1 MPYSAMHTDTRERRP
16 MAKFAKLKWIASPAL
31 VAAGIFFLALSAISQ
46 TTPEKPAPS
55 HEDGIPV
62 TDQLVVSKCS
72 GCHQADAKGNLSRI
86 SNIRTTPEGW
96 EEAIKRMIRL
106 NGLVLSPDE
115 ARQILRYLSNSHGLA
130 PEEAAPV
137 AYYAER
143 RLVDEKFTDPDIR
156 HACGS
161 CHAIARPLSW
171 RRSPD
176 DWKKLVNTHIA
187 LFPSIEFTSFQRP
200 PHARESEASEPA
212 ADSRAP
218 VDKALEYIEKST
230 PLHTAAWSAWQPS
243 IGASP
248 KLAGRWLV
256 TGESAGKGKFY
267 GDMVLSPGPS
277 PDQFV
282 TKTTLH
288 FADGSEQEFCEDGT
302 SIVYTGFQWRGRS
315 NVQQPDMV
323 PGKPKTVREVM
334 MVSPD
339 QSRME
344 GRWFWGVYQEFGMDV
359 TLRRAQEGPT
369 VLGANLSALRT
380 GSTGNKVTIFGDHL
394 PSTITAAGV
403 DLGAGVKVTDVVAKT
418 PGAITVTADVAADAT
433 PGMRSI
439 SVGEATEPA
448 ALAVYHQVDFLKVLP
463 VTPIAHLG
471 SEPHAKGYAQ
481 FEAVGYS
488 FGPDGKPNTADD
500 INLGVMPATWKL
512 EEFVASYADD
522 DLQFVG
528 SIDPK
533 TGLFTPSSDGPSP
546 QRKSMRNNYGDVWVV
561 ASVTPPGESTTLSA
575 KSYLVVSVPQYMQY
589 DQPEVG
595 Q

>member
-16 MAKFAKLKWIASPAL
+16 MAKFTKLKRIASPAL
-31 VAAGIFFLALSAISQ
+31 VAASIFFLALSAISQ
-46 TTPEKPAPS
+46 NAPEKPAPS

-187 LFPSIEFTSFQRP
+187 LFPSIEFTSFQRS
-200 PHARESEASEPA
+200 PHARESEASEPV

-288 FADGSEQEFCEDGT
+288 FPDGSEQEFCEDGT

-359 TLRRAQEGPT
+359 TLRRAQEGPM
-369 VLGANLSALRT
+369 VLGASLSALRT
-380 GSTGNKVTIFGDHL
+380 GSTGNKVTILGDHL
-394 PSTITAAGV
+394 PSTVTAADV

-439 SVGEATEPA
+439 SVGAATEPA
-448 ALAVYHQVDFLKVLP
+448 ALAVYQKVDFLKVLP

-533 TGLFTPSSDGPSP
+533 TGLFTPSSDGPDP

>member
-1 MPYSAMHTDTRERRP
+1 MPYSAMHTDRRERSL
-16 MAKFAKLKWIASPAL
+16 MANLAKQKWTASVAL
-31 VAAGIFFLALSAISQ
+31 VATAIFSLAVSAISQ
-46 TTPEKPAPS
+46 NNPEKPAPP
-55 HEDGIPV
+55 HEEGIPV
-62 TDQLVVSKCS
+62 TDSLVVAKCS
-72 GCHQADAKGNLSRI
+72 GCHQPDAKGNLSRI
-86 SNIRTTPEGW
+86 SYIRTTPEGW

-115 ARQILRYLSNSHGLA
+115 ARHILRYLSNSHGLA

-143 RLVDEKFTDPDIR
+143 RLVDEKFSDPDIR

-171 RRSPD
+171 HRSPD

-187 LFPSIEFTSFQRP
+187 LFPSIEFTSFQRSS
-200 PHARESEASEPA
+200 HGGESEASAPGT
-212 ADSRAP
+212 DNRPP

-230 PLHTAAWSAWQPS
+230 PLHSAAWSAWQPT
-243 IGASP
+243 IGTSP

-282 TKTTLH
+282 SKTTLH

-315 NVQQPDMV
+315 NVQQPEMV
-323 PGKPKTVREVM
+323 PGAPKTVREVM

-339 QSRME
+339 QARME

-359 TLRRAQEGPT
+359 KLRRAQEGPT
-369 VLGANLSALRT
+369 VLGASLSALRT
-380 GSTGNKVTIFGDHL
+380 GSTGNKVIIFGDHL
-394 PSTITAAGV
+394 PASVTAADIDIGP
-403 DLGAGVKVTDVVAKT
+403 GVKVTDVVAKS

-439 SVGEATEPA
+439 SIGAATEPA
-448 ALAVYHQVDFLKVLP
+448 ALAVYHKVDFLKVLP

-481 FEAVGYS
+481 FEAIGYS

-500 INLGVMPATWKL
+500 IDLGVMPATWKL
-512 EEFVASYADD
+512 EEFVASYGDD

-528 SIDPK
+528 GIDPK
-533 TGLFTPSSDGPSP
+533 TGLFTPSSDGPDTK
-546 QRKSMRNNYGDVWVV
+546 RKSMRNNYGDVWVV
-561 ASVTPPGESTTLSA
+561 ATVTPPGESTALSA
-575 KSYLVVSVPQYMQY
+575 KSYLVVAVPQYMRY